1 MSKSESCEPVPTR
14 RTTGGVNFLRQVSTL
29 VGKDLRVEF
38 RSREI
43 IYTMAF
49 FAAMVV
55 LIFSF
60 AFVKEGIAV
69 GEVVPGILWA
79 AIAFGGTLGLS
90 RAFDREREAD
100 TMRALL
106 MSPASRTAIFLSK
119 AIGIAVFIVIVEI
132 VVVPMVALLFDAKLF
147 RDPHLLIATLLLG
160 TFGFAVVGS
169 VFAAMLL
176 RTRSRDVLL
185 PVTLYP
191 ILVPLLIA
199 GTKSTSALLEPS
211 PHYSAV
217 YFWLQ
222 FLLVYDAIFVVVALG
237 TFESLVIE

>member
-1 MSKSESCEPVPTR
+1 MS
-14 RTTGGVNFLRQVSTL
+14 FFRQVTTL
-29 VGKDLRVEF
+29 VWKDLRVEF

-43 IYTMAF
+43 LYTMAF

-60 AFVKEGIAV
+60 AFVKEGSADS
-69 GEVVPGILWA
+69 GVVPGILWV
-79 AIAFGGTLGLS
+79 AITFGGTLGLS

-106 MSPASRTAIFLSK
+106 LSPTSRTAIFMGK
-119 AIGIAVFIVIVEI
+119 AIGIAVFILVVEI
-132 VVVPMVALLFDAKLF
+132 VVVPMVALLFGAPLF
-147 RDPHLLIATLLLG
+147 RDPHLMIAALLLG

-199 GTKSTSALLEPS
+199 GTKCTAGLLEPT

-217 YFWLQ
+217 YFWLK
-222 FLLVYDAIFVVVALG
+222 FLLVYDAIFVVVALS